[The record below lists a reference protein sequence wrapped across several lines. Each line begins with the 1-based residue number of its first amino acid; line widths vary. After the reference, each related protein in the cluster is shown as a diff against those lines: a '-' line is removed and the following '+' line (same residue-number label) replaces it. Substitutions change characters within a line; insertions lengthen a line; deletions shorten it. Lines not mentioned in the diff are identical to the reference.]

1 LRKSVFVEIVRL
13 LIVLGCTATGYG
25 LALRFDAALY
35 GTILGVGIGYAGGG
49 VLGRFLQR
57 AVSEVEART
66 AHATA
71 GELLTGTLGALLM
84 GALGGLVGVTAVGL
98 LPGAWG
104 WLVFGLTVLTGAQVG
119 FRIAW
124 KKSRDML
131 SLVGLSV
138 GSPPPGPEAE
148 SRDAILVD
156 TNVLIDGHRL
166 LRVARTGFL
175 HRNLVVP
182 TFVLDELQALTDSE
196 DPERR
201 ASGRLGLETLEAIR
215 REPGMHVHVP
225 DDQIPGVETVDAKLI
240 ALATRHSIP
249 LLTNDQPL
257 TRVAELR
264 GVRCLSMKRLANSLS
279 PVRRAGEIIP
289 LKITKSGQR
298 EGEGIAFLED
308 GSMVVISDA
317 SHKVGF
323 EADVR
328 ITSSVATAR
337 GRIFFA
343 ALAES

>member
-13 LIVLGCTATGYG
+13 LILLGCTAAGYG
-25 LALRFDAALY
+25 LALRYDAALY
-35 GTILGVGIGYAGGG
+35 GTILGAAIGYVCGG

-57 AVSEVEART
+57 AVVEVEAR
-66 AHATA
+66 AAQVTA
-71 GELLTGTLGALLM
+71 GEFLTGALGALLL

-104 WLVFGLTVLTGAQVG
+104 WLVFGLTVWTGAHAG

-124 KKSRDML
+124 KKSGDML
-131 SLVGLSV
+131 SLAGLSE
-138 GSPPPGPEAE
+138 GSPPLGPAAE

-166 LRVARTGFL
+166 VRVARTGFL

-182 TFVLDELQALTDSE
+182 TFVLDELQALSDSN

-201 ASGRLGLETLEAIR
+201 TSGRLGLEALEAIR
-215 REPGMHVHVP
+215 RNPGMHVHVP
-225 DDQIPGVETVDAKLI
+225 DDEFPEVETVDAKLV
-240 ALATRHSIP
+240 ALATRLSVP

-264 GVRCLSMKRLANSLS
+264 GVRCLSMNRLANSLS
-279 PVRRAGEIIP
+279 PVRRAGEIVQ
-289 LKITKSGQR
+289 LKITKSGQH
-298 EGEGIAFLED
+298 EGEGIAYLED
-308 GSMVVISDA
+308 GSMVVIADA